1 VATLLPT
8 VGVPMADAIRV
19 LHDRWDLPRTDAAE
33 LLGATAGEM
42 RDAGCTPVEIM
53 ASRPRDI
60 LRTLPNNPHL
70 WELAAGTMA
79 TAGHP
84 TTAIARHLAA
94 HAPTVDAFAAGLNVI
109 AEPPDGL
116 VVAARC
122 HAHPDQLA
130 AASEGYGLSPFETA
144 RILAG
149 VTTPAVVLD
158 TVAARCDDDT
168 DSAVAIATQAG
179 ITPTDI
185 DTWRTPTPPPAVTP
199 IRTGTEVDTVAL
211 LAALPPP
218 GPSVETDPVRLLDT
232 LTAGIEPTL
241 EPTP

>member
-1 VATLLPT
+1 T

-19 LHDRWDLPRTDAAE
+19 LHDRWDLPRTAAAE

-53 ASRPRDI
+53 ASRPRDV
-60 LRTLPNNPHL
+60 LRTLPDDPHL

-84 TTAIARHLAA
+84 TPTIARHLVA
-94 HAPTVDAFAAGLNVI
+94 HAPTVEAFAAGLTVI

-122 HAHPDQLA
+122 QAHGDQLA
-130 AASEGYGLSPFETA
+130 AGSERYGLSPVETA
-144 RILAG
+144 SILTG
-149 VTTPAVVLD
+149 VTDPTVVLD
-158 TVAARCDDDT
+158 TLAGRCDGDT
-168 DSAVAIATQAG
+168 DSAVAVATQAG
-179 ITPTDI
+179 LGPDDI
-185 DTWRTPTPPPAVTP
+185 DTWRNPTPSAGVTP
-199 IRTGTEVDTVAL
+199 IHTGSDLDTSAL
-211 LAALPPP
+211 LDRLPPP
-218 GPSVETDPVRLLDT
+218 GPSVETDPVRLLDAVT
-232 LTAGIEPTL
+232 SGIEPTL